1 MPTSIAANMTFWTVR
16 SLQRK
21 KDTIF
26 LIFGHLRFLQNETE
40 ENSGDESEREARRT
54 GNFQWTHNYTLRK
67 INRAMIVPEIIIAMR
82 KSQLL
87 TAI

>member
-1 MPTSIAANMTFWTVR
+1 MI
-16 SLQRK
+16 L
-21 KDTIF
+21 
-26 LIFGHLRFLQNETE
+26 GHLCFLQNKAEK
-40 ENSGDESEREARRT
+40 NSGDESEHEARRT

-87 TAI
+87 TAN